1 MVQVATSLLNASEEK
16 ILDVIHNLDN
26 SGTNYFHIDVMDG
39 EFVKN
44 DTHDKMLDFCE
55 YIIHASRTPM
65 DVHLMVKDIK
75 NFVDSYAIFNPN
87 IITFHFE
94 ACKDENEVFE
104 IIKYIKEKVR
114 RVGIAINPD
123 TPIDAIKKFLPYI
136 HEVLVMTVVPGEG
149 GQKIIES
156 TIEKIGELNKIRTE
170 ENLDFDIEADGGIN
184 VQNAEKIKE
193 NGADILVAGTAI
205 LKAIDYKNVIKKLK
219 I

>member
-1 MVQVATSLLNASEEK
+1 
-16 ILDVIHNLDN
+16 
-26 SGTNYFHIDVMDG
+26 
-39 EFVKN
+39 
-44 DTHDKMLDFCE
+44 
-55 YIIHASRTPM
+55 
-65 DVHLMVKDIK
+65 
-75 NFVDSYAIFNPN
+75 
-87 IITFHFE
+87 
-94 ACKDENEVFE
+94 
-104 IIKYIKEKVR
+104 
-114 RVGIAINPD
+114 
-123 TPIDAIKKFLPYI
+123 
-136 HEVLVMTVVPGEG
+136 MTVVPGEG